1 MVLRFCTKR
10 NVNGHRKVLIIDE
23 NNKSYNDQNNRFFVR
38 SDFVEVSAGDLKN
51 IKDLAS
57 KSYIY
62 DPELY

>member
-10 NVNGHRKVLIIDE
+10 NVNGNRKVLIIDG
-23 NNKSYNDQNNRFFVR
+23 NNKSYNDQNNRIFIR